1 MAVVVVEE
9 GEVGG
14 EGEDHAVGSF
24 TVSSN
29 SSIGLG
35 FRV

>member
-14 EGEDHAVGSF
+14 EGVEDHAVGSY
-24 TVSSN
+24 TVSSTVP
-29 SSIGLG
+29 GH
-35 FRV
+35 